1 MGLKESNFI
10 QACYGHNDE
19 QIPVWIM
26 RQAGRYLPEYRA
38 IREKVSFEELC
49 RSPRLI
55 AEVVRQPIERFGLDA
70 AILFSDIMTIVP
82 PMGLSVSF
90 ATGGPKITT
99 PIRTPEDVE
108 KLSEFDVRDKLHFVV
123 EGIRA
128 IKKELPTTPLIGFA
142 GSPFTLACYMIQ
154 GGGSSDFPLAKQFLY
169 TYPKAGE
176 KLLDIISAVTTEY
189 LAAQIEAGADA
200 VQLFD
205 SWGGIL
211 SQNDYRRWSQRTINK
226 VFGSLDSSRAPR
238 ILFVN
243 NLAPYIS
250 HVNDIDCEVVGVDY
264 RMDLRQAM
272 DALPGKAIQGNLEPA
287 ALFGSAEEITRTTRD
302 ILEAVVT
309 PERLI
314 FNLGH
319 GIKPKTPVESVATL
333 VEVVHSF
340 RTCKSKV
347 GAA

>member
-1 MGLKESNFI
+1 MGLKESIFI
-10 QACYGHNDE
+10 QACYGHNE
-19 QIPVWIM
+19 GRIPVWIM

-49 RSPRLI
+49 RSPQLI
-55 AEVVRQPIERFGLDA
+55 AEVVRQPVERFGLDA

-82 PMGLSVSF
+82 PMGLPVSF
-90 ATGGPKITT
+90 ANGGPKIAK
-99 PIRTPEDVE
+99 PIRTPEDVD
-108 KLSEFDVRDKLHFVV
+108 KLREFDIRDKLHFVF

-128 IKKELPTTPLIGFA
+128 IKKLLPASPLIGFA
-142 GSPFTLACYMIQ
+142 GSPFTIACYLIQ
-154 GGGSSDFPLAKQFLY
+154 GGGSSDFSLAKQFLY
-169 TYPKAGE
+169 TYPKAGA
-176 KLLDIISAVTTEY
+176 KLLDIISAVTAEY
-189 LAAQIEAGADA
+189 LSAQIEAGVDA

-211 SQNDYRRWSQRTINK
+211 SQNDYCRWSQRTINQ
-226 VFGSLDSSRAPR
+226 VFESLDSSRAPR

-264 RMDLRQAM
+264 RMDLRHAL
-272 DALPGKAIQGNLEPA
+272 DALPDKSIQGNLEPA
-287 ALFGSAEEITRTTRD
+287 ALFGSADEITQITRI
-302 ILEAVVT
+302 ILGTVAT

-319 GIKPKTPVESVATL
+319 GIKPLTPVASVATV
-333 VEVVHSF
+333 VETVHNF
-340 RTCKSKV
+340 RNSNGGTV
-347 GAA
+347 